1 MREATAA
8 MAASGGAGSSESAVF
23 SPPFLSHPPLC
34 VSLQAWLL
42 AGEAAVQGKRVAPHF
57 LLPLSNFALQFI
69 LHIFF
74 SRIEVVGKQHLDSVG
89 RGPVIFVGNHANQFL
104 DPAILVA
111 TVNRPVGFLVA
122 AVSMTRFL
130 IGHAARLLNSIPVV
144 RSQDLARSPN
154 GSISSQGLKLFG
166 KGTKFSTDVAVGE
179 SIKVSG
185 QQTTPVVAKVVSDT
199 EIDLKSPFEFEI
211 TDLKFKVWPKLDHA
225 QVYEKVFERLHRGGA
240 IGIFPEGGSHDN
252 PHLISLKAGVT
263 LMALG
268 AMDKFN
274 SLKVKIVPCGLNYFH
289 GHRFRSHVM
298 VEYGAPIEIPWQLVL
313 EFRKN
318 KRETCDKLLLLIES
332 RLRSV
337 TLNYPSFQAMELI
350 TLARRLYQ
358 PDVELSADKFI
369 QLQRRFA
376 LFFVLLRDNPEVV
389 EALKKIEEY
398 DSNLKLH
405 GLKDYEIQTIHPQ
418 DYALYFTLILRALVL
433 FFLVIFSIPGAV
445 LNIPMGLI
453 SRVLARKEAKKALAK
468 SEVKVKAQDVIASYK
483 VIVAMIIV
491 PVAWSIYFVIFSFF
505 FGIRLGFFFLL
516 SLPLFSYAAIRMLE
530 QGLQIW
536 RSTIPLLRS
545 LWRSQFV
552 EIVMDLQNQRKKMV
566 KMMRNLV
573 KKMEP
578 LLGKEF
584 ADERI
589 ITPEMLEN
597 SENSENSEFGGR
609 KSSVIGVNRR
619 TYREKKE
626 DAVAD
631 SFMDFASDFDDIKKP
646 APFGTSVEMERLAI
660 WKKAEEE
667 DKKSPRDPR
676 LVAGA
681 KH

>member
-1 MREATAA
+1 VVT
-8 MAASGGAGSSESAVF
+8 
-23 SPPFLSHPPLC
+23 
-34 VSLQAWLL
+34 
-42 AGEAAVQGKRVAPHF
+42 F
-57 LLPLSNFALQFI
+57 LLLTCLSSQAGILVGQAVGKGTLVCRRRCALLNGPLSQFI

-74 SRIEVVGKQHLDSVG
+74 SRIEVVGKHHLEKVG

-144 RSQDLARSPN
+144 RSQDLARVAS
-154 GSISSQGLKLFG
+154 GSITSDGLRVTG
-166 KGTKFSTDVAVGE
+166 VDTHFSKDVEAGA
-179 SIKVSG
+179 SLKVSG
-185 QQTTPVVAKVVSDT
+185 QQTTPTVAKVISDT
-199 EIDLKSPFEFEI
+199 ELELKFPFDLPVDSA
-211 TDLKFKVWPKLDHA
+211 KFKVWPKLDHA
-225 QVYEKVFERLHRGGA
+225 QVYEKVFERLHRDGA

-252 PHLISLKAGVT
+252 PHLIPLKAGVT

-268 AMDKFN
+268 AMDKYS

-313 EFRKN
+313 EYRKN

-332 RLRSV
+332 RLRGV
-337 TLNYPSFQAMELI
+337 TLNYPSFQAMELV

-376 LFFVLLRDNPEVV
+376 LFFVLLRDRPEVV
-389 EALKKIEEY
+389 EALAQVEEY
-398 DSNLKLH
+398 DAALKAH
-405 GLKDYEIQTIHPQ
+405 GLKDYEIQSMQPQ
-418 DYALYFTLILRALVL
+418 DTFMYFTLLLRAAVL
-433 FFLVIFSIPGAV
+433 LVIVLLSIPGAV

-453 SRVLARKEAKKALAK
+453 SRVLARREAKKALAK

-483 VIVAMIIV
+483 VIVAMVIV
-491 PVAWSIYFVIFSFF
+491 PVAWTLYFLIFSFF
-505 FGIRLGFFFLL
+505 YGLQKGFLFLL
-516 SLPLFSYAAIRMLE
+516 ALPWFSYAAIRMLE

-536 RSTIPLLRS
+536 RSSIPLLRS
-545 LWRSQFV
+545 LWRARFV
-552 EIVMDLQNQRKKMV
+552 ETVTELKTHRRELV
-566 KMMRNLV
+566 KMMRTLV
-573 KKMEP
+573 KTMEP

-584 ADERI
+584 QDERI
-589 ITPEMLEN
+589 ITPDMLADADE
-597 SENSENSEFGGR
+597 EREGAR

-619 TYREKKE
+619 TYKEKTD

-631 SFMDFASDFDDIKKP
+631 SFMDFASDFDSARKP
-646 APFGTSVEMERLAI
+646 AIFGTSVEMERLAI

-667 DKKSPRDPR
+667 EKSPRESRSPR
-676 LVAGA
+676 IIV
-681 KH
+681 KR